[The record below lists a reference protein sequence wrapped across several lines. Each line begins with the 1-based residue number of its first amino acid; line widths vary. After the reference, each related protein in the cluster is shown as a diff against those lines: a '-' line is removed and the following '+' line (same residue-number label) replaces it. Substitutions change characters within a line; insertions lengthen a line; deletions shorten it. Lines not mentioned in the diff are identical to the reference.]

1 MGFKLVAG
9 PYEGMSEGP
18 AWDGEAMLFTDIPN
32 SRIMRFDP
40 EAGDYTEYRTDTRGT
55 NGLMFDAEG
64 RLYGCPGWSR
74 TIALRSKGFQHSSS
88 TLIGRQ
94 TS

>member
-1 MGFKLVAG
+1 MGFELVAE

-40 EAGDYTEYRTDTRGT
+40 EAGDCTEYRTDTQGT

-64 RLYGCPGWSR
+64 RLYGCSGRSR
-74 TIALRSKGFQHSSS
+74 TIALRSKRFQHSSS
-88 TLIGRQ
+88 TPIGRQ